1 MTALKAAAV
10 QLEIGDGVQPSYQ
23 LDVVAEHVRMER
35 RHGAELITLPEL
47 WPCGFFAFDA
57 YKDVAEPID
66 GPLVSALAE
75 LARSE
80 EVLLVAGSFVER
92 ASDNLYNTTLVF
104 GPDGSLVTTY
114 RKIHLSPFGGSREP
128 EILTPGR
135 DVVTF
140 DRWGIRFGLSTCN
153 DLRYP
158 ELYRALS
165 DQGAEIVLVTTA
177 WAFPRLGA
185 WRTLM
190 RARAIEN
197 QAIVVACNCA
207 GSQAGATYFGSSAG
221 IDSWGMTLGE
231 LDERPGV
238 LRLTL
243 DVEAVRESRRTFP
256 ALAGRRPELFEAVS
270 SGAPTRPAQG
280 RPG

>member
-1 MTALKAAAV
+1 M
-10 QLEIGDGVQPSYQ
+10 QLEIGDEILPSYQ
-23 LDVVAEHVRMER
+23 LEVVAEHVRAER
-35 RHGAELITLPEL
+35 RRGAALIMLPEL
-47 WPCGFFAFDA
+47 WPCGFAAFDA
-57 YKDVAEPID
+57 YEDIAEPID
-66 GPLVSALAE
+66 GPHVSALAE

-92 ASDNLYNTTLVF
+92 ESDNLYNTTLVF

-128 EILTPGR
+128 EILTPGQE
-135 DVVTF
+135 VVTF
-140 DRWGIRFGLSTCN
+140 DQWGIRFGLSTCN

-165 DQGAEIVLVTTA
+165 DHGAEIVLVTTA

-197 QAIVVACNCA
+197 QAIVVACNCV
-207 GSQAGATYFGSSAG
+207 GSQAGSTFFGSSAG
-221 IDSWGMTLGE
+221 IDAWGMTLGE
-231 LDERPGV
+231 LDDRPGV

-243 DVEAVRESRRTFP
+243 DVETVRESRRTFP
-256 ALAGRRPELFEAVS
+256 ALAGRRPDLFGSAS
-270 SGAPTRPAQG
+270 SRASKMPPQARSD
-280 RPG
+280 